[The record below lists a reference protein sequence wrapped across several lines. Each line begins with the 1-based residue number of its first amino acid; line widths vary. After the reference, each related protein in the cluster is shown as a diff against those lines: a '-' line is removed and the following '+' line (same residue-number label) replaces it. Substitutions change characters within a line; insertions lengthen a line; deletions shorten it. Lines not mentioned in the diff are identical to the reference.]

1 MVRVELLRKRLEKLE
16 EYLAILRQLQ
26 GTSEGKFIRDPQKYG
41 AAERFL
47 QLAIETTL
55 DMGNHVIA
63 GLRWGKVDVYRD
75 IPERF
80 YEQGYIDE
88 TLRETWIKMIGFRN
102 LLIHDYL
109 TVDRRLVYEVL
120 QHRLADLESLKTVF
134 ARFL

>member
-1 MVRVELLRKRLEKLE
+1 MVRVEVLRKRLEKLE

-26 GTSEGKFIRDPQKYG
+26 GTSEGEFIRDPQKYG

-47 QLAIETTL
+47 HLAIEATL
-55 DMGNHVIA
+55 DMGNHVISS
-63 GLRWGKVDVYRD
+63 LRWGKVDVYRD

-80 YEQGYIDE
+80 YEQGYLDE
-88 TLRETWIKMIGFRN
+88 ALRETWIKMIGFRN

-109 TVDRRLVYEVL
+109 TVNRHLVYQVL
-120 QHRLADLESLKTVF
+120 QQRLEDLEKLRNLF

>member
-1 MVRVELLRKRLEKLE
+1 MVRVEVLRKRLEKLE

-26 GTSEGKFIRDPQKYG
+26 GTSEEEFIRDPQKYG

-47 QLAIETTL
+47 HLAIEATL
-55 DMGNHVIA
+55 DMGNHVISS
-63 GLRWGKVDVYRD
+63 LRWGKVDVYRD

-80 YEQGYIDE
+80 YEQGYLDE
-88 TLRETWIKMIGFRN
+88 ALRETWIKMIGFRN

-109 TVDRRLVYEVL
+109 TVNRHLVYQVL
-120 QHRLADLESLKTVF
+120 QQRLEDLEKLRNLF